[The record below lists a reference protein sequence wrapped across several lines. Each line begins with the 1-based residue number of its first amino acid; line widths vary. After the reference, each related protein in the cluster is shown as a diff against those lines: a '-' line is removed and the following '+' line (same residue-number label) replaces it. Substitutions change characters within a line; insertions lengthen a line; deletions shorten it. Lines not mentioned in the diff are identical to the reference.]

1 MLRYIYLLAIFFLL
15 GSASSFSQVY
25 QAIEWYDVDSLKS
38 VLPDQEGKERANT
51 LYRLAASLCFEDF
64 NETIQYAN
72 DALIL
77 SEKLN
82 YREGVAAAT
91 RYLGNA
97 YYYKGDYPKTL
108 EFVRK
113 SLNVYKELNNKPLIA
128 KLLLDI
134 CVTHAAAKNYDK
146 ALELVQE
153 CMEAFRNLDHNGS
166 KVSTVRDT
174 LVVYSTMAMIL
185 RLTGRAD
192 SALNIYALYLDVGK
206 KTNLEPTNMMV
217 HLGNAADCSIRLG
230 EFEGALSFFREALTY
245 PELNPSIRILKKE
258 FKRRIGMVY
267 LLEGRIDSALVYLTE
282 AFESLSREGYLMQS
296 QQASQYLGEI
306 YYKLNQIDNA
316 EFYFRNSEELLNEM
330 ILKKSWYRH
339 DSLKYTVS
347 FGWEIFAPLSKKY
360 IKEFIY
366 NSAVKF
372 YSKMYR
378 YSKERGLTEPYIRY
392 IEAYTLARDTL
403 VEIERK
409 RELIEIQ
416 TKFESEQKDSEI
428 QSLSQENEL
437 KEFQIK
443 QTRFILFGL
452 GGVLLLGVAFVIL
465 FMRQKKLKEE
475 QEKSNLQNKLLRTQ
489 MNPHFIFNSLSSI
502 QHLVVNEDSEK
513 ASIYLAKF
521 STLVRSVLYSSA
533 NDTITIDNEIKT
545 IESYLALQEIRY
557 SNKFEYTVDVDPQI
571 DTESLTIPPML
582 AQPFI
587 ENAIEH
593 GIKHKKGK
601 GQIYIRF
608 KLIDLSIHIEVEDD
622 GVGRQKAQE
631 LEKEFMK
638 DHQSMATEITRDRIR
653 VLNKKKKNK
662 IQFNIID
669 LKNDNGK
676 LSGTLVKIDIP
687 LEDL

>member
-1 MLRYIYLLAIFFLL
+1 MLRYIYLLAIFFLF

-25 QAIEWYDVDSLKS
+25 QAIEWYDVDSLES
-38 VLPDQEGKERANT
+38 VLQDQEGKERANT
-51 LYRLAASLCFEDF
+51 LYRLTASLCFEDF
-64 NETIQYAN
+64 NKTTQYAN

-77 SEKLN
+77 SENLK
-82 YREGVAAAT
+82 YKEGVAAAT
-91 RYLGNA
+91 RYLGHA
-97 YYYKGDYPKTL
+97 YYYNREFPKAL
-108 EFVRK
+108 VLIWK
-113 SLNVYKELNNKPLIA
+113 SINIYKELEDDYMA
-128 KLLLDI
+128 TRLLLDLAAI
-134 CVTHAAAKNYDK
+134 HTAAKNFK
-146 ALELVQE
+146 KGLEF
-153 CMEAFRNLDHNGS
+153 CHRAIDGFRKNKDDGTQLGS
-166 KVSTVRDT
+166 VTDT
-174 LVVYSTMAMIL
+174 LFAYSIM
-185 RLTGRAD
+185 GRNFRSIGRSD
-192 SALNIYALYLDVGK
+192 SALSIYLTYVDVGK
-206 KTNLEPTNMMV
+206 NNNFETTNLLV
-217 HLGNAADCSIRLG
+217 HTGLVALCYTETGKYDSAIYYYQLALDFPEQNQSIK
-230 EFEGALSFFREALTY
+230 T
-245 PELNPSIRILKKE
+245 LKHE
-258 FKRRIGMVY
+258 FKRRLALIYLGM
-267 LLEGRIDSALVYLTE
+267 GRTDSAIYYLTDTYE
-282 AFESLSREGYLMQS
+282 WLSKAGFLMQS
-296 QQASQYLGEI
+296 QLAALQLGETYLRMKEI
-306 YYKLNQIDNA
+306 SKAD
-316 EFYFRNSEELLNEM
+316 FYFKHSEELLDEQLM
-330 ILKKSWYRH
+330 KKSFFRY

-347 FGWEIFAPLSKKY
+347 YGWEIWGPIPKKFM
-360 IKEFIY
+360 KEFIY
-366 NSAVKF
+366 NSAAGF
-372 YSKMYR
+372 YNKMYR
-378 YSKERGLTEPYIRY
+378 YSKERGLTEPYLRY

-403 VEIERK
+403 VKIERK
-409 RELIEIQ
+409 RELIEVQ
-416 TKFESEQKDSEI
+416 TRFESEQKDSEI

-437 KEFQIK
+437 KELQIK

-452 GGVLLLGVAFVIL
+452 GGVLLLGIAFAIL

-533 NDTITIDNEIKT
+533 NDAITIDDEIKT

-622 GVGRQKAQE
+622 GVGRQRAQE
-631 LEKEFMK
+631 LEKELRK
-638 DHQSMATEITRDRIR
+638 DHQSMATEITEDRIR

-662 IQFNIID
+662 IQFNIQD

-676 LSGTLVKIDIP
+676 PSGTIVKIDIP
-687 LEDL
+687 LEN